1 MRSRYRIFVA
11 AALIFSLLLPVQ
23 GLAAGTDYK
32 QQSDFWTWIAGKN
45 SILQD
50 LIGYT
55 SGAVCP
61 KSEDGYHHASSYVK
75 NNEDGYYTC
84 ICSYCGER
92 FVGYEDDAQQSYDS
106 QVSDLPASGVT
117 SSGNLIVTFYP
128 AYISYSNSGVPVYRY
143 FPLGSGVDKGDLG
156 DYKVSFNQADWS
168 IEITKTSS
176 FGFYASVYY
185 SFEVSFPFN
194 CKYSIV
200 TSPSV
205 SYSTNLGNE
214 KTMSL
219 TSYES
224 VPSGTY
230 VQGEVKSFSYRWQD
244 NGSGTKIFTSYLVRP
259 LVYTV
264 IPADTSIVTNNYTIN
279 SRPTSITGDYGIIGD
294 NGQITKVDSTTI
306 VNETNNTYTNPST
319 GTTSTITDWTY
330 DYSDR
335 SYDLTLDTGDTVT
348 VTYGDE
354 NVTIQE
360 GDTVYN
366 IYYIVDGTGQGTDP
380 GVCQHNYTSTV
391 DREATCTVPGQTTYT
406 CSLCGHTYTET
417 IPAKGHTWTILQT
430 VTTEYDEE
438 GNLLQQGYTLYQCS
452 VCGEQYKD
460 EAGTGPP
467 GSDSSDDG
475 ESIWDKLG
483 NFLGSIFGGLIGLIE
498 AILGAILD
506 ALTSLATMIGEK
518 LAAVVELVLSLFTEI
533 PVLFTGFLGF
543 LTAVFPFLPEEVM
556 LLLTFGIAVIVFI
569 GIIKALRR

>member
-1 MRSRYRIFVA
+1 MQLLVYFSYLDVA
-11 AALIFSLLLPVQ
+11 PV
-23 GLAAGTDYK
+23 
-32 QQSDFWTWIAGKN
+32 
-45 SILQD
+45 
-50 LIGYT
+50 
-55 SGAVCP
+55 
-61 KSEDGYHHASSYVK
+61 
-75 NNEDGYYTC
+75 DGYYFSSTMD
-84 ICSYCGER
+84 YA
-92 FVGYEDDAQQSYDS
+92 GYSIRDAVRSEYS
-106 QVSDLPASGVT
+106 LSFG
-117 SSGNLIVTFYP
+117 
-128 AYISYSNSGVPVYRY
+128 SYSSSDKFYQ
-143 FPLGSGVDKGDLG
+143 KGDN
-156 DYKVSFNQADWS
+156 VSGSFYCTLPTVAYADFA
-168 IEITKTSS
+168 S
-176 FGFYASVYY
+176 FTVY
-185 SFEVSFPFN
+185 SNP
-194 CKYSIV
+194 IRIQ
-200 TSPSV
+200 P
-205 SYSTNLGNE
+205 L
-214 KTMSL
+214 
-219 TSYES
+219 
-224 VPSGTY
+224 SGLIDPGSDTTY
-230 VQGEVKSFSYRWQD
+230 
-244 NGSGTKIFTSYLVRP
+244 N
-259 LVYTV
+259 
-264 IPADTSIVTNNYTIN
+264 IN

-294 NGQITKVDSTTI
+294 NGQITKVDTTTI
-306 VNETNNTYTNPST
+306 VNETNNTYTYTNPST
-319 GTTSTITDWTY
+319 GATSTITDWTY

-391 DREATCTVPGQTTYT
+391 DREATCTVPGQMTYT

-417 IPAKGHTWTILQT
+417 IPAKGHTWTVSQT

-460 EAGTGPP
+460 ENGTGPP
-467 GSDSSDDG
+467 GSDGSDDG
-475 ESIWDKLG
+475 ESNWDKLG
-483 NFLGSIFGGLIGLIE
+483 NFLGTIFGGLIGLIE
-498 AILGAILD
+498 AVLGAILD